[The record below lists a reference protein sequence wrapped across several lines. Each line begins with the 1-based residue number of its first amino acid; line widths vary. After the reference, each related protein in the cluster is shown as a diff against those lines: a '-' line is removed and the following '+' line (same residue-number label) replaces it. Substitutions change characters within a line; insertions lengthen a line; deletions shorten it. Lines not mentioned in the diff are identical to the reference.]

1 MKKFIN
7 RFLQN
12 SKRILPTSSNVSDQC
27 IKTKRSLKQRGK
39 YLFPTIIIGTILYE
53 NYERFFSLL
62 GMSGSRLKNKID
74 TWKGK
79 EILDKTIDLNL
90 TDMVKFTF
98 YF

>member
-12 SKRILPTSSNVSDQC
+12 SNRIFTKSSNVHEQC
-27 IKTKRSLKQRGK
+27 INTKRSLKPRGK
-39 YLFPTIIIGTILYE
+39 YLFPTIIIGTIIYE
-53 NYERFFSLL
+53 NHERFFSFF
-62 GMSGSRLKNKID
+62 GMSGSRLKKKID

-79 EILDKTIDLNL
+79 EELDKTIDINL
-90 TDMVKFTF
+90 TDMVKFKF